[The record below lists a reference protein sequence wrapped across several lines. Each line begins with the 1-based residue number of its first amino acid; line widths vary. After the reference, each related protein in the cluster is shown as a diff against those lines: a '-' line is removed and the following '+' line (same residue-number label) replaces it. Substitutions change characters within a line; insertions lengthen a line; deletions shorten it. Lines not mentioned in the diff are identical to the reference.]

1 MPYYIGLVVVP
12 LLVMYCLSSC
22 NLTVIAVCGGE
33 ISKETGILSSPNY
46 PDYYKANKECV
57 WKISVPEG
65 YSVALKFQSFEVE
78 ISYSIKYTFSG

>member
-1 MPYYIGLVVVP
+1 MV
-12 LLVMYCLSSC
+12 
-22 NLTVIAVCGGE
+22 AVCGGE

-65 YSVALKFQSFEVE
+65 YSVALKFQSFEVG
-78 ISYSIKYTFSG
+78 ISHFVVFGVRVAVAGSWKVRSSDKVKVR

>member
-1 MPYYIGLVVVP
+1 M
-12 LLVMYCLSSC
+12 
-22 NLTVIAVCGGE
+22 IAVCGGE

-46 PDYYKANKECV
+46 PDYYKPNKECV

-78 ISYSIKYTFSG
+78 SAPIITKKLFLCCGLKVRMQLSV